1 MSKYLYYFMAGA
13 RFPEP
18 GHEMDAFLFVDRDA
32 MLREKA
38 VYELSD
44 GKEPAL
50 HSEGVAQALR
60 GMKLRATFN
69 ATMSPVLLVE
79 SDVLMTKEEVAAFVE
94 ATPWEELIKMK
105 PRHETP

>member
-1 MSKYLYYFMAGA
+1 MKYQYYFTVGT
-13 RFPEP
+13 RFPLD
-18 GHEMDAFLFVDRDA
+18 GHEMDSFLFIDRDA

-50 HSEGVAQALR
+50 YSEGVAQALR
-60 GMKLRATFN
+60 GMKLRAQFN

-79 SDVLMTKEEVAAFVE
+79 SDVLMTKEEVATFVE